1 MGKTSFGLPAGRL
14 AVTSG
19 GVRQPTSAPGSGPVQ
34 QPVRAS
40 AIGISAAAEAFE
52 ASNDGIMLSGS
63 DERGLQLQAP
73 N

>member
-1 MGKTSFGLPAGRL
+1 MAATSFGLPAGRL

-19 GVRQPTSAPGSGPVQ
+19 GVPAHISSGSGPGS

-40 AIGISAAAEAFE
+40 AIGISTAAEASE
-52 ASNDGIMLSGS
+52 ASYDGIMLSGS